1 MWSIQIPMVHA
12 DVYQIVFCF
21 VVYSMGGWLVESI
34 YMSICNKKLT
44 NRGFGFL
51 PFCPIYGF
59 GATIC
64 YYMMQP
70 FVKSP
75 WAIYLIGAVSATVF
89 EYLVGMLMQRLFG
102 EIWWDYN
109 EKPFN
114 YKGVICLE
122 STLAW
127 GVYALIVVY
136 FLHVR
141 VLGLAQMTGR
151 YWGILFLRTVLLL
164 YSVDF
169 IYHLLKA
176 LGVNVAKYRNSVV
189 ESCRRMWERF

>member
-1 MWSIQIPMVHA
+1 MWNIQLPMISA

-34 YMSICNKKLT
+34 YMSFCNRKLT

-70 FVKSP
+70 FAKSP
-75 WAIYLIGAVSATVF
+75 VAIYLIGAVTATIF

-151 YWGILFLRTVLLL
+151 FWGILFCRTVLLL

-176 LGVNVAKYRNSVV
+176 LGVNVVKYRNSVV
-189 ESCRRMWERF
+189 ESCRRIRERF

>member
-1 MWSIQIPMVHA
+1 MWNIQLSIIDA
-12 DVYQIVFCF
+12 DVYQIIFCF
-21 VVYSMGGWLVESI
+21 VIYSMGGWLVESI
-34 YMSICNKKLT
+34 YMSICNRKLT

-64 YYMMQP
+64 YYMLRP
-70 FVKSP
+70 FAKSAL
-75 WAIYLIGAVSATVF
+75 AIYLIGAVAATIF
-89 EYLVGMLMQRLFG
+89 EYLVGILMQHLFG
-102 EIWWDYN
+102 EVWWDYN

-114 YKGVICLE
+114 YKGIICLE

-141 VLGLAQMTGR
+141 VLGLSRMMGR
-151 YWGILFLRTVLLL
+151 FWGILFCRVVLLL
-164 YSVDF
+164 YIVDF
-169 IYHLLKA
+169 IYHLLEA
-176 LGVNVAKYRNSVV
+176 LGVNVAKYRDNVI
-189 ESCRRMWERF
+189 ESCRRFRTRF

>member
-1 MWSIQIPMVHA
+1 MWNMQIPMIDA

-21 VVYSMGGWLVESI
+21 VIYSMGGWLVESI
-34 YMSICNKKLT
+34 YMSFCNKKLT

-64 YYMMQP
+64 YYMMLP
-70 FVKSP
+70 FKGSWP
-75 WAIYLIGAVSATVF
+75 AIYLIGAVAATIF
-89 EYLVGMLMQRLFG
+89 EYLVGMLMQRMFG

-127 GVYALIVVY
+127 GAYALIVVY
-136 FLHVR
+136 FLHAK
-141 VLGLAQMTGR
+141 VLQLAQMPSR
-151 YWGILFLRTVLLL
+151 FWGIFFCRVVLML
-164 YSVDF
+164 YMVDF
-169 IYHLLKA
+169 IYHLLEA
-176 LGVNVAKYRNSVV
+176 LGVNVAKYRNSVI
-189 ESCRRMWERF
+189 ERCRRFRMRF